1 MKALKLNYRSF
12 AVFALVAG
20 IFLSPL
26 LTASDAA
33 AEVFEVEIKGFAFH
47 PAKLSVKPGDVIRW
61 VNKDIAPHT
70 ATSDDES
77 WDSGELSNGGVAEI
91 EMTKAGVFSYL
102 CIYHP
107 AMKGEITVVAEP

>member
-1 MKALKLNYRSF
+1 MRALKLNYRTL

-26 LTASDAA
+26 LTASKAA

-47 PAKLSVKPGDVIRW
+47 PAELSVKPGDVVRW
-61 VNKDIAPHT
+61 VNKDVVPHT
-70 ATSDDES
+70 ATLDDGT
-77 WDSGELSNGGVAEI
+77 WDSDELSNGGVAEI
-91 EMTKAGVFSYL
+91 EVTKAGVFSYL

-107 AMKGEITVVAEP
+107 SMKGAITVVD